1 MHRYFVLEAPEQG
14 IARTSIFCTLNSHS
28 IPHYSKPRFDWIS
41 VMDPVT
47 NVRIVCQLCGL
58 WELRRR
64 RTVCTSTK
72 SVLYYSCIPTV
83 PVSMGRVSN
92 RVEAFKKLRYDLYG
106 KRKDLKIITDKMDT
120 LLSPEAVFPVTLNE
134 RDYTL
139 TSKAQQES
147 CSFYHVSFHFLFKE
161 GWDVGSVNLYATLE
175 DTINCS
181 PSAKQF
187 ISSTRE
193 ERTEMHKALIRNI
206 ESNEFVEDETPDAAI
221 IQGALLQT
229 R

>member
-1 MHRYFVLEAPEQG
+1 
-14 IARTSIFCTLNSHS
+14 
-28 IPHYSKPRFDWIS
+28 
-41 VMDPVT
+41 MDPVT

-147 CSFYHVSFHFLFKE
+147 CSFYHVPFHFLFKE